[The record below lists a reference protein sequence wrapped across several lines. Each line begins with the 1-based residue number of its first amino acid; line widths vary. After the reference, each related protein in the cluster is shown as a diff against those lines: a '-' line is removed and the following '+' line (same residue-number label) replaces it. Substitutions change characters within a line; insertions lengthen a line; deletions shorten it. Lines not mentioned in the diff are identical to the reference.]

1 MSVNTNPLIMGIVNT
16 TPDSFSD
23 GGRFVSGETALN
35 HALQLID
42 DGADIIDIGGES
54 TRPGAKEVDIETE
67 IARTIP
73 LIKSLREKS
82 DILISIDTRKPQ
94 IAKLAKEVGANIWN
108 DVSALTFSSDSM
120 KIAADLDIN
129 VVIMHY
135 QGIPETM
142 QDSPFYRDV
151 IGDVMAFLSQKMGQ
165 AIHAGIK
172 RNRIILDVGICFGKT
187 LEHNI
192 ELIAKLDEFNALGC
206 PLLFG
211 ASRKSMIGKIDE
223 SASDPMDRIGGS
235 LALALM
241 AADRGADILRVH
253 DVRQTKQAL
262 KIRRAILE
270 K

>member
-1 MSVNTNPLIMGIVNT
+1 MSVNINPLIMGIVNT

-23 GGRFVSGETALN
+23 GGRFVSGEIALN

-73 LIKSLREKS
+73 LIKALREKS

-94 IAKLAKEVGANIWN
+94 IAQLAKEAGANIWN
-108 DVSALTFSSDSM
+108 DVSALTYAPDSM
-120 KIAADLDIN
+120 QIAAQLDMN

-151 IGDVMAFLSQKMGQ
+151 IGDVLAFLSQKNG
-165 AIHAGIK
+165 AGNSC
-172 RNRIILDVGICFGKT
+172 RHKT
-187 LEHNI
+187 
-192 ELIAKLDEFNALGC
+192 
-206 PLLFG
+206 
-211 ASRKSMIGKIDE
+211 
-223 SASDPMDRIGGS
+223 
-235 LALALM
+235 
-241 AADRGADILRVH
+241 
-253 DVRQTKQAL
+253 
-262 KIRRAILE
+262 
-270 K
+270 